1 MRRKAV
7 SAVLEHFIFLAISSC
22 SNGKVDDTLGG
33 NKTFF
38 SYSYNKIKLSR
49 ASNGI
54 WWIVYLILKA
64 QKGVLH
70 VSQQSVRY

>member
-1 MRRKAV
+1 MRRKAA

-38 SYSYNKIKLSR
+38 LINTIK
-49 ASNGI
+49 SNLVKQVMESGGLYI
-54 WWIVYLILKA
+54 
-64 QKGVLH
+64 
-70 VSQQSVRY
+70 